1 MALSD
6 NMRAAV
12 LMNIAM
18 LAFTFN
24 DTSMKLAS
32 ENMPLFQ
39 AIALRGGVT
48 AVVLIAIAAQQGAF
62 AFRLSPRDRRRI
74 GLRTLAEVLATL
86 TFLSALM
93 HMPLATLSAIMQS
106 VPLVVT
112 LAAALLFREP
122 VGWRRLT
129 AIAIGFVGVMIIIR
143 PGGAGFDEWSL
154 VGLAS
159 VACVVLRDLS
169 TRGLDRAVPSSL
181 VAVWAAV
188 AVALM
193 GVVGSFVTGWQ
204 PVGLRDALLILAAS
218 ANLIVGYITVVMVM
232 RVGEIGFVAPFRYMA
247 LFWAILLGFAIFGTL
262 PDRATLIGA
271 GIVVATGLFTL
282 WRERR
287 RAIRPPSE

>member
-48 AVVLIAIAAQQGAF
+48 AVALIAIAAQQGAF
-62 AFRLSPRDRRRI
+62 AYRLGPRDRRRI

-159 VACVVLRDLS
+159 VGCVVLRDLS

-193 GVVGSFVTGWQ
+193 GVAGSFVTGWQ

-282 WRERR
+282 WRERS